1 MTPPGGWEALH
12 PTDPRRAAA
21 PPPSATRSLR
31 PARQRDCHP
40 SAPEL
45 LDRQPVAARRAFCTN
60 AYPAIAHPARRSW
73 LNPRIGRTRLQPAV
87 VRLEA
92 IAGVPLG
99 SMPGHWRQLALGD
112 PAGHVAPGRL
122 MPAQPHDHDPVQ
134 CRVGLAVTAPVEPV
148 PHGLP
153 EDASTGAPHSIQEE
167 LEATLPVS
175 RRARVR
181 PLVLVEEGHCS
192 TPQPRWPKR
201 ECCRSAAR
209 RHGIRYGEGRAE
221 PLTCGGAEGI

>member
-1 MTPPGGWEALH
+1 MTPPGGGEVLH
-12 PTDPRRAAA
+12 PADPRRAAA

-92 IAGVPLG
+92 IAGVQLG

-153 EDASTGAPHSIQEE
+153 EDASTGRRTASKRNWKPLSPCLAGHGFVRLYSSKRAIAQLHSRVGPSANAAD
-167 LEATLPVS
+167 LLPGGTES
-175 RRARVR
+175 DTA
-181 PLVLVEEGHCS
+181 
-192 TPQPRWPKR
+192 K
-201 ECCRSAAR
+201 AAR
-209 RHGIRYGEGRAE
+209 S
-221 PLTCGGAEGI
+221 P